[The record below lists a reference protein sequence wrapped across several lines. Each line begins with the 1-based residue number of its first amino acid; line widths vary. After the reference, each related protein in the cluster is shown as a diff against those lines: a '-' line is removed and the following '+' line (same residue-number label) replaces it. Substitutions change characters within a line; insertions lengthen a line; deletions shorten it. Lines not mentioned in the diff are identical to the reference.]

1 MTGPIEQVT
10 LEPGRVRRIIRL
22 FHTGRVEILRAFLA
36 DDIVWRVPHTHP
48 LAADIIGVDAVLAF
62 LSRVRA
68 ETGGTLRAAPAEIA
82 ISGPVIFCQMR
93 VTACRGTRR
102 LDQNVVTLW
111 RIRDGKISER
121 DLFMEDTAAA
131 DEFWSF

>member
-1 MTGPIEQVT
+1 MTGTIE
-10 LEPGRVRRIIRL
+10 PSRVKRIIAL

-36 DDIVWRVPHTHP
+36 EDIIWRVPHTHP
-48 LAADIIGVDAVLAF
+48 LAADIIGIDAVTAF
-62 LSRVRA
+62 LTRARA
-68 ETGGTLRAAPAEIA
+68 ETGGTLTAVPVEIA
-82 ISGPVIFCQMR
+82 INGPVIFCLMR
-93 VTACRGTRR
+93 VTACRGGKR

-131 DEFWSF
+131 DEFWSY